1 MGRDLKDL
9 EESVSESQ
17 KDLDEVLEITFR
29 TVKKLLL
36 EARGRF
42 ENKVTYGNV
51 ENRKVSN
58 ELEDLV
64 GEFIDR
70 KSKVSTGVL
79 QLFIIKYQKRE
90 VN

>member
-1 MGRDLKDL
+1 M
-9 EESVSESQ
+9 
-17 KDLDEVLEITFR
+17 LEITFR

-79 QLFIIKYQKRE
+79 
-90 VN
+90 